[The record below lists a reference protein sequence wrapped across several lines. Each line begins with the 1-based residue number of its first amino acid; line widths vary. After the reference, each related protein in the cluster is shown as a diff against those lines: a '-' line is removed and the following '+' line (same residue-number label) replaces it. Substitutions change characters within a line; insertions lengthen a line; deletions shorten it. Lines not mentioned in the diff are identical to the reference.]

1 MVTNSRGLIEALD
14 ISDTDGECMS
24 DEWEDPEGD
33 ESDDTES
40 EISVISTSSTPST
53 SGSSISG
60 VPNLLEVLKAPKP
73 AEVSRKRKTYCNT
86 RGGKRRKTRGSSSL
100 APEPKSVQPQQ
111 RLKRYPNEQLDIS
124 AGKLFCKACREELS
138 LKSSSLANH
147 IKCVKHQEGKRKLA
161 RKEV

>member
-40 EISVISTSSTPST
+40 EISVISTSSTPGT

-60 VPNLLEVLKAPKP
+60 VPSLLEVLKAPKP

-86 RGGKRRKTRGSSSL
+86 RGGKRRKTRGSSSS
-100 APEPKSVQPQQ
+100 ASEPKVFSHS
-111 RLKRYPNEQLDIS
+111 S
-124 AGKLFCKACREELS
+124 ASRDTQMNNWIFLLESCF
-138 LKSSSLANH
+138 
-147 IKCVKHQEGKRKLA
+147 A
-161 RKEV
+161 RHVEKN